1 MSNKADMAEHMG
13 NIVIVLGM
21 HRSGTSAFTGA
32 LKVAGFD
39 LGKDLMQAN
48 EYNVKGYFEN
58 NKIVELN
65 DKILGYF
72 NASWDSMFFLPEK
85 WEEDERLKQDKL
97 KAIEIINSEFDGKN
111 NIAIK
116 DPRFGILLPFWK
128 SVFKILQIRPN
139 YCIVLRSPIE
149 ISLSLEN
156 RDHFSIQK
164 SHILWTNYL
173 MAMELGT
180 RAEKRIFIDYPDF
193 INSPTGTLKR
203 HRKYFNLND
212 SFPLPET
219 ETAIEDFVSPKLRH
233 HNSASTKSSD
243 QVPAMINQYFSLLKK
258 LAKNEESDKTLLV
271 HLDQFYTEYQR
282 ISKFF
287 YNKDITKTEG
297 VEELRTDN
305 EALRRHAEYLQNLL
319 NVATDALEKNGI
331 ALDRKSDSSEEEAR
345 TKKPNADS
353 DRQLKNKLGVLQATV
368 LEYRNTIE
376 DREQTIASREETIQ
390 KRDVAIGELRKE
402 VMDLNHRVQESNKA
416 FEHLKEQHEEK
427 ENTIQKQAKS
437 LAHYD
442 FLVRELTLDAE
453 QKEKLIGELKS
464 SISYRI
470 GLFLTAPLRGTYEF
484 FKKIRLAKF
493 FLWLKFIPIILLSPL
508 AFFRSIN
515 KRNLYTLKH
524 ALKNEDARTI
534 YRNFKSLLQ
543 RRKPKTDNNI
553 GYEQKFSKPEESK
566 WDFEQKPLRS
576 TVENIHSDFKH
587 IQGSIL
593 FISHDAGLAG
603 AQMILIHLMEWFAKH
618 TNVDFKLL
626 TLQDGPLLER
636 FNNICPT
643 LRWSQIIAEYPEFT
657 KRQKHLGDWIGK
669 VELIYG
675 NTTVAPGVYDE
686 LAFLKAPFL
695 THVHELEISI
705 QKYVSEHAQKN
716 MHKYTDAYIAC
727 SNPVADNLNAN
738 HFAQEKQLITIH
750 EFIDDYPKSNTKF
763 RKKKLRSELN
773 LEQDKFLVI
782 SCGNIYWRKGF
793 DLFIETAVELLKLG
807 ETNFHFYWI
816 GDNSWDD
823 AAHPKGYPSWGE
835 LLTRMESTGAHEY
848 ITILGVKEVPRDYF
862 LACDAFYL
870 PAREDPY
877 PLVCLEAAQCALP
890 IICFKEAGGM
900 PDFVEN
906 DAGFSVP
913 FEDFKE
919 AAHKIELLISKPKL
933 RDKLGAAAKDKLE
946 NNHTVDSTAPK
957 IISFIAD
964 NFSILN
970 NDPVNDISVIIPTK
984 NAGDEFEIN
993 LSMIR
998 NQKINGTI
1006 EIVIVDSGSTDNT
1019 IAIAQSFGCHI
1030 INIKPEE
1037 FSHSYARN
1045 LGVGSAS
1052 GKYLFITVQDAT
1064 LPDEYFFQNM
1074 LDKLVN
1080 YQLDA
1085 LSCAEEPRENCDLFY
1100 KVISENHYKYLGVV
1114 EKDVLFHKPSNL
1126 NDANEVRKNG
1136 QLSDI
1141 ALLIPKNIMMNY
1153 MYRGNYAEDLDLGIR
1168 MVNDGRRVMFTGN
1181 LAVVHSHVRSAYY
1194 FLKRAFVDTKS
1205 VNKILNQ
1212 QHHNMAISEI
1222 VTQLKTAIF
1231 AIHVLIRYVVYIN
1244 NNFETFNKKIP
1255 KPSEF
1260 MKKAQLE
1267 AGSYSENINEQF
1279 IDKDLTVFLQAI
1291 QSYVDSVNGK
1301 YKLKQKLNIQGF
1313 THILDS
1319 LHETAM
1325 NSTDN
1330 ISSAKAIDLA
1340 DYIQSLYKGYSL
1352 LLGSQ
1357 LSFIYD
1363 SNDITHELKELLVNL
1378 SDEV

>member
-1 MSNKADMAEHMG
+1 
-13 NIVIVLGM
+13 
-21 HRSGTSAFTGA
+21 
-32 LKVAGFD
+32 
-39 LGKDLMQAN
+39 
-48 EYNVKGYFEN
+48 
-58 NKIVELN
+58 
-65 DKILGYF
+65 
-72 NASWDSMFFLPEK
+72 
-85 WEEDERLKQDKL
+85 
-97 KAIEIINSEFDGKN
+97 
-111 NIAIK
+111 
-116 DPRFGILLPFWK
+116 
-128 SVFKILQIRPN
+128 
-139 YCIVLRSPIE
+139 
-149 ISLSLEN
+149 
-156 RDHFSIQK
+156 
-164 SHILWTNYL
+164 
-173 MAMELGT
+173 
-180 RAEKRIFIDYPDF
+180 
-193 INSPTGTLKR
+193 
-203 HRKYFNLND
+203 
-212 SFPLPET
+212 
-219 ETAIEDFVSPKLRH
+219 
-233 HNSASTKSSD
+233 
-243 QVPAMINQYFSLLKK
+243 
-258 LAKNEESDKTLLV
+258 
-271 HLDQFYTEYQR
+271 
-282 ISKFF
+282 
-287 YNKDITKTEG
+287 
-297 VEELRTDN
+297 
-305 EALRRHAEYLQNLL
+305 
-319 NVATDALEKNGI
+319 
-331 ALDRKSDSSEEEAR
+331 
-345 TKKPNADS
+345 
-353 DRQLKNKLGVLQATV
+353 
-368 LEYRNTIE
+368 
-376 DREQTIASREETIQ
+376 
-390 KRDVAIGELRKE
+390 
-402 VMDLNHRVQESNKA
+402 
-416 FEHLKEQHEEK
+416 K
-427 ENTIQKQAKS
+427 ENTIQQQTKY

-442 FLVRELTLDAE
+442 FRVRELTLDGD
-453 QKEKLIGELKS
+453 QKEKLIDELKS
-464 SISYRI
+464 SITHRI
-470 GLFLTAPLRGTYEF
+470 GLFLTAPFRGTYEF

-508 AFFRSIN
+508 AFFASIN

-534 YRNFKSLLQ
+534 YRNFISLLKK
-543 RRKPKTDNNI
+543 RKTKTNNDI
-553 GYEQKFSKPEESK
+553 SFEQNLSKPEESK
-566 WDFEQKPLRS
+566 PDFGQKPLRG

-643 LRWSQIIAEYPEFT
+643 LRWSQVIAEYPEFT
-657 KRQKHLGDWIGK
+657 KRHKHLGDWIGK

-716 MHKYTDAYIAC
+716 MHKYTDAYVAC

-738 HFAQEKQLITIH
+738 HYANEKQLITIH

-763 RKKKLRSELN
+763 RKKKLRSELK

-823 AAHPKGYPSWGE
+823 SAHPKGYPSWDE
-835 LLTRMESTGAHEY
+835 LLTRMESTGVNKY
-848 ITILGVKEVPRDYF
+848 ITILGIKEIPRDYF

-913 FEDFKE
+913 FEEFKE
-919 AAHKIELLISKPKL
+919 TARKIEMLILKPKL
-933 RDKLGAAAKDKLE
+933 RDKLGATAKDKLE
-946 NNHTVDSTAPK
+946 NNHTVDSTVPK
-957 IISFIAD
+957 IVSFIAD
-964 NFSILN
+964 NFSIFN
-970 NDPVNDISVIIPTK
+970 IDPAKDISFTSLISVIIPTK

-993 LSMIR
+993 LRMIR

-1019 IAIAQSFGCHI
+1019 IAIANSFGCSI

-1045 LGVGSAS
+1045 LGVDRAS

-1064 LPDEYFFQNM
+1064 LPDIYFFQNM
-1074 LDKLVN
+1074 LDKLEN
-1080 YQLDA
+1080 NQLDA
-1085 LSCAEEPRENCDLFY
+1085 LSCAEEPRANCDLFY
-1100 KVISENHYKYLGVV
+1100 KVISENHYNYLGVV
-1114 EKDVLFHKPSNL
+1114 KKDVLFHKPSNI

-1141 ALLIPKNIMMNY
+1141 ALLIPKNIMTNY
-1153 MYRGNYAEDLDLGIR
+1153 KYRGDYAEDLDLGIR

-1205 VNKILNQ
+1205 VNKILSQ
-1212 QHHNMAISEI
+1212 SHNNIAFSEI
-1222 VTQLKTAIF
+1222 VRQLKTALSTIN
-1231 AIHVLIRYVVYIN
+1231 VLTQYVIYVN
-1244 NNFETFNKKIP
+1244 NNFETFDKKIP

-1260 MKKAQLE
+1260 MGKAQLE
-1267 AGSYSENINEQF
+1267 AESFSENVNVQF
-1279 IDKDLTVFLQAI
+1279 IDEDLTSFLLAL
-1291 QSYVDSVNGK
+1291 QSYVNTLNGENN
-1301 YKLKQKLNIQGF
+1301 LKDKLNIQGF
-1313 THILDS
+1313 THLLDS
-1319 LHETAM
+1319 IHETAM
-1325 NSTDN
+1325 ISTNN
-1330 ISSAKAIDLA
+1330 ISSTKDIDLT

-1357 LSFIYD
+1357 LSFIYSSYD
-1363 SNDITHELKELLVNL
+1363 TSHELKELLVNL